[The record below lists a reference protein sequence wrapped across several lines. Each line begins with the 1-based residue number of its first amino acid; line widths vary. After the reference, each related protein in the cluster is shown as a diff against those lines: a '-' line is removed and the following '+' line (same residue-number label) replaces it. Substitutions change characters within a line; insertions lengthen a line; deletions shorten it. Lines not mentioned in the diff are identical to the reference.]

1 MTLSVRMDHMLEREL
16 EQAAQ
21 RAGITK
27 SQFIIDAVEKALGRK
42 DPFGSL
48 LAAHRQYGINTPS
61 TALVARQPTTAIDE
75 FTSAA
80 LRDKLVAK
88 HDADIV
94 DWLAY
99 QAARQAGRDWHPD
112 GDGPASEAAA

>member
-16 EQAAQ
+16 EQASQ

-48 LAAHRQYGINTPS
+48 LAAHRLYGIDTPS
-61 TALVARQPTTAIDE
+61 MALVARQPTTAIDKL
-75 FTSAA
+75 TSAA

-88 HDADIV
+88 HEADMA

-99 QAARQAGRDWHPD
+99 QAARQAGKDWHPD
-112 GDGPASEAAA
+112 GDGPANGTAA

>member
-48 LAAHRQYGINTPS
+48 LAAHRLYGIDTPS
-61 TALVARQPTTAIDE
+61 MALVARQPTTAIDKLS
-75 FTSAA
+75 SAA

-88 HDADIV
+88 HEADMA

-99 QAARQAGRDWHPD
+99 QAARQAGKDWHPD
-112 GDGPASEAAA
+112 GDGPANGTAA